1 MDFFLFFIVFPLKE
15 EEKKCWKGKVATR
28 RVRINAESAA
38 PGDKKTCKKI
48 LTGIDSGSS
57 QHCEIDIQSAWTFL
71 ERKEK
76 KKTFFLF

>member
-38 PGDKKTCKKI
+38 PGDKKTCKKYWQE
-48 LTGIDSGSS
+48 LTLAL
-57 QHCEIDIQSAWTFL
+57 HNTV
-71 ERKEK
+71 K
-76 KKTFFLF
+76 